1 MISKVSLERF
11 LSEVEKIASLRPSY
25 RSGGSGADGSCD
37 CIGLVIGAIRRAGG
51 AWPGLHGSNYAA
63 RSETGG
69 FACID
74 GARSLRIGEL
84 VYKVRELGE
93 AGYALPDKYRKGG
106 KSYSGDLR
114 DYYHVGIVESVSP
127 LRIRHMS
134 SPGILT
140 DTSLGK
146 WKYHGWCGKVEEN
159 GKAGEEKARENVQ
172 ENMQVNTQDRILRL
186 LAEIEQRLDQMY
198 EILGGRG

>member
-1 MISKVSLERF
+1 MINKVSLERF
-11 LSEVEKIASLRPSY
+11 LSEAEKISSLRPSY
-25 RSGGSGADGSCD
+25 RSGGSGTDGTCD
-37 CIGLVIGAIRRAGG
+37 CIGLVIGTVRRAGG
-51 AWPGLHGSNYAA
+51 VWPGLHGSNYAA
-63 RSETGG
+63 RSETEGL
-69 FACID
+69 ARID

-84 VYKVRELGE
+84 VYKAREPGE

-106 KSYSGDLR
+106 KIYTGDLR

-134 SPGILT
+134 TPGILT

-146 WKYHGWCGKVEEN
+146 WKYHGWCGRVEESR
-159 GKAGEEKARENVQ
+159 KAGEEKTRENTH
-172 ENMQVNTQDRILRL
+172 VNSQDHMLRL
-186 LAEIEQRLDQMY
+186 MAEIEQLLDQMY